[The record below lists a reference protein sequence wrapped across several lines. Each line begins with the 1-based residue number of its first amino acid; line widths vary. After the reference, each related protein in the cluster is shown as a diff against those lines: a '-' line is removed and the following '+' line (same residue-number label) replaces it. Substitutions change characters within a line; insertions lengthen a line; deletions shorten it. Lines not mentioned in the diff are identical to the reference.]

1 MAMTLILIKYRYT
14 ECHPNT
20 SEHSYSQEERNTAE
34 LNNIFKDSRRDQSF
48 TLKTINSELV
58 SKNDSSVLFNRDPL
72 RLMDPMYL
80 TIFFSRLKRNVHIC
94 LVFWYA
100 DLAANGL
107 LNDKS
112 VQLLPCMPCSCMQEI
127 TKHLLCRSCTHPLQ

>member
-72 RLMDPMYL
+72 RLMDPHVFNNILLEIKEKCPYL
-80 TIFFSRLKRNVHIC
+80 LGVLVCGLGSKR
-94 LVFWYA
+94 
-100 DLAANGL
+100 
-107 LNDKS
+107 
-112 VQLLPCMPCSCMQEI
+112 I
-127 TKHLLCRSCTHPLQ
+127 T